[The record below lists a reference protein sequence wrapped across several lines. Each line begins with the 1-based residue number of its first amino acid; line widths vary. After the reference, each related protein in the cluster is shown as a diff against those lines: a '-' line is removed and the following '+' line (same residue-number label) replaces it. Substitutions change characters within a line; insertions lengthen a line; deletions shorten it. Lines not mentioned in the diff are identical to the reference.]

1 MRRVREAFERARVS
15 PDEIDRAIDTV
26 MAFLDANEDDP
37 VALAYCG
44 SLHAMKAGA
53 SRFPWDKLRNANIA
67 TGLLDRAYARRHEAG
82 AEAKT
87 RDHPADLEI
96 LLLRGIAYASF
107 PAFLGRENDARTS
120 LEEAIG
126 HRRFAAVPPVYRAL
140 VYAHMAVLCHRS
152 RDERRSRT
160 FLESALVED
169 RPAAQ
174 LVWGS
179 L

>member
-1 MRRVREAFERARVS
+1 MFERARVS
-15 PDEIDRAIDTV
+15 PDEIDRAIDTTSAFLRANGDDLVV
-26 MAFLDANEDDP
+26 MA
-37 VALAYCG
+37 YYG

-67 TGLLDRAYARRHEAG
+67 MGLLDRAFAHRHEAG
-82 AEAKT
+82 EIANM
-87 RDHPADLEI
+87 RDYPADLEI

-107 PAFLGRENDARTS
+107 PAFLGRESDARAS

-126 HRRFAAVPPVYRAL
+126 HRRFAVVPPVYRAL

-152 RDERRSRT
+152 RDECRSRT
-160 FLESALVED
+160 FLENALVED